1 MRAYS
6 NMSTNEFV
14 SQLRDIAIKANAR
27 PAVIDCID
35 AIIDGP
41 TEDDIAKQ
49 ISEAEDAAYSDAV
62 HTCAHEWRMARR
74 RAVAA
79 LDAIGLTPEQM
90 EQVLEVIDDMESEE

>member
-6 NMSTNEFV
+6 NMPTNEFV

-35 AIIDGP
+35 AIVDGP

-49 ISEAEDAAYSDAV
+49 ISEAEDAAYSAAIQN
-62 HTCAHEWRMARR
+62 CI
-74 RAVAA
+74 RALKNANLVLTDEEQNGFDAA
-79 LDAIGLTPEQM
+79 LCI
-90 EQVLEVIDDMESEE
+90 VESFRS